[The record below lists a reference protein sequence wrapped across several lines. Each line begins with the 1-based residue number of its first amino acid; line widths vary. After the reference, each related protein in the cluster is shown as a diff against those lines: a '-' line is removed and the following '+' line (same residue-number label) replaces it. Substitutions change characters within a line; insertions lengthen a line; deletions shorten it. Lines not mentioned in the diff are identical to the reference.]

1 MLYTTLLTLL
11 PIAWLGFAPMRPNAC
26 RRLSSQP
33 STAVRPLASVV
44 IPSRWQRVHDCERPA
59 KYREVLTEEDCAIYE
74 LELAAGR
81 TPASVVD
88 GVLERRRRWV
98 RLNRP
103 RWRRKYSEIVRGIR
117 DMDDLREVCAAA
129 AARNHSV
136 VALSIYAQPERSNLR
151 VAAKFRRLALKYQ
164 RDAACCEA
172 EARSALAL
180 ALGAEAPSVTLF
192 DAERV
197 TRVASCP
204 SSPAAFKRLEA
215 RLLGCVAAMQKRR
228 AFLRRLVDK
237 RPNLVRLA
245 ASLRDPTAAPQHED
259 APATSSTSGGLR
271 VRRDPPKIQL
281 LG

>member
-1 MLYTTLLTLL
+1 MLHTTLLYTTLLY
-11 PIAWLGFAPMRPNAC
+11 GFAPMRPNAC

-129 AARNHSV
+129 AARNRSV
-136 VALSIYAQPERSNLR
+136 VALSIYSQPERSNLR

-204 SSPAAFKRLEA
+204 SWPAAFKRLEA

-245 ASLRDPTAAPQHED
+245 ASLGDPTAAPQHED
-259 APATSSTSGGLR
+259 APATSSTSGGL

>member
-1 MLYTTLLTLL
+1 M
-11 PIAWLGFAPMRPNAC
+11 
-26 RRLSSQP
+26 
-33 STAVRPLASVV
+33 
-44 IPSRWQRVHDCERPA
+44 
-59 KYREVLTEEDCAIYE
+59 
-74 LELAAGR
+74 
-81 TPASVVD
+81 
-88 GVLERRRRWV
+88 RRRRCAQ
-98 RLNRP
+98 P
-103 RWRRKYSEIVRGIR
+103 
-117 DMDDLREVCAAA
+117 LR
-129 AARNHSV
+129 
-136 VALSIYAQPERSNLR
+136 SIYSQPERSNLR

-180 ALGAEAPSVTLF
+180 ALGAEEAPSVTLF

-215 RLLGCVAAMQKRR
+215 RMLGCVAAMQKRR

-245 ASLRDPTAAPQHED
+245 ASLGDPTAAPQHED